1 MQKLASSWE
10 GTGENEMTQFKL
22 RLLRRISFYQKVSE
36 VELNLTALGCF
47 HKAVVRCYA
56 DLYDTVLPSILP
68 SIF

>member
-47 HKAVVRCYA
+47 HKAEGRCYA